1 MITTI
6 LAYGALGILA
16 FAVMHLLDA
25 DEVAQICY
33 PAILVLTV
41 IACRM

>member
-1 MITTI
+1 MVTAI
-6 LAYGALGILA
+6 LAYGALGIMA

-25 DEVAQICY
+25 DEVTQICY
-33 PAILVLTV
+33 PVVLVLTV

>member
-1 MITTI
+1 MVTAI
-6 LAYGALGILA
+6 LGYGALGIMA

-33 PAILVLTV
+33 PVVLVLTV

>member
-1 MITTI
+1 MLASI
-6 LAYGALGILA
+6 LAYGALGVMS

-33 PAILVLTV
+33 PVVLVLTV

>member
-1 MITTI
+1 MVTAI
-6 LAYGALGILA
+6 LAYGALAIIA
-16 FAVMHLLDA
+16 FAFMHWIEA

-33 PAILVLTV
+33 PIVLVLTV

>member
-1 MITTI
+1 MIITI
-6 LAYGALGILA
+6 LAYGALAIAA

-33 PAILVLTV
+33 PVVLVLTV

>member
-1 MITTI
+1 MVVTI
-6 LAYGALGILA
+6 LAYAALAILA
-16 FAVMHLLDA
+16 FCVMHWLDA

-33 PAILVLTV
+33 PVVLVLTV

>member
-1 MITTI
+1 MLTAI
-6 LAYGALGILA
+6 LGYTALAIMA

-33 PAILVLTV
+33 PVVIVMTV

>member
-1 MITTI
+1 MITI
-6 LAYGALGILA
+6 LGYAALGILA
-16 FAVMHLLDA
+16 FAFMHWIDA

-33 PAILVLTV
+33 PVVLVLTV